1 MLKINGTDMLRIF
14 AKNSTPNMVFP
25 KKAMIFTFVFLAN
38 YECEY
43 IDEFADE
50 YQDYLDYY
58 ADYFGCELEL
68 CGLTAGV
75 DQLSTTAAP
84 LLLALLFWI
93 LK

>member
-1 MLKINGTDMLRIF
+1 MFN
-14 AKNSTPNMVFP
+14 
-25 KKAMIFTFVFLAN
+25 FVFLAD

-68 CGLTAGV
+68 CGLTAGTE
-75 DQLSTTAAP
+75 QASTTAAP
-84 LLLALLFWI
+84 LLLALLFWL